1 MSKTDLIVKC
11 VLGNA
16 IGRPAFAAFRPGAMA
31 EFVKK
36 QKNICLTRWES
47 GMKVTFQTEQTN
59 VECNMKNKID
69 ALLAPV
75 ERHLSSMQD
84 EVSRQKKKL
93 VQMQDVQNSK
103 LLSLK
108 NTQDELRKLAV
119 FFSE

>member
-1 MSKTDLIVKC
+1 
-11 VLGNA
+11 
-16 IGRPAFAAFRPGAMA
+16 
-31 EFVKK
+31 
-36 QKNICLTRWES
+36 
-47 GMKVTFQTEQTN
+47 MKVTFQKEQTN

-93 VQMQDVQNSK
+93 AQMQDVQNSK